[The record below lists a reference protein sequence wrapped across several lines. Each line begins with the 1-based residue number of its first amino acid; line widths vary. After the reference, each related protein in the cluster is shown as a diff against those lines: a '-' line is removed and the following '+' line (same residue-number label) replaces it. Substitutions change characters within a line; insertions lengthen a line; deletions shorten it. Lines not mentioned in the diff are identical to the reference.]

1 VHSSDERGHDVIV
14 VPLLV
19 ASPHPIHIGASH
31 ESKREEV

>member
-1 VHSSDERGHDVIV
+1 MNVGHDVIM

-19 ASPHPIHIGASH
+19 ASPHPTRVGASH